1 MTKEEL
7 FKMMNDHPVMH
18 VATNDNGQ
26 PHVRAILMFKAD
38 ADGIVF
44 HTGVTKDLY
53 RQLLNDPRSEVC
65 FACGKYQ
72 VRVEGCFELIE
83 DMALKEE
90 IVNHPSRKFLKP
102 WREQQGDEAFFS
114 FLKVFRMQ
122 HGKAHVWC
130 MDLPPS
136 RARGWARPPEANC
149 CTAKRIRCPPKMGN
163 LAHPRAHPSPEAE
176 IQKY

>member
-7 FKMMNDHPVMH
+7 FKMMNEHPVMY
-18 VATNDNGQ
+18 VATNERLRVGDGTSGMNGQ

-53 RQLLNDPRSEVC
+53 RQLLADPRSEVC
-65 FACGKYQ
+65 FSCGKYQ
-72 VRVEGCFELIE
+72 VRVEGRFELVE
-83 DMALKEE
+83 EMALKEE

-102 WREQQGDEAFFS
+102 WREQQGDEAFFG

-130 MDLPPS
+130 MED
-136 RARGWARPPEANC
+136 NF
-149 CTAKRIRCPPKMGN
+149 KPKEYIE
-163 LAHPRAHPSPEAE
+163 L
-176 IQKY
+176 

>member
-7 FKMMNDHPVMH
+7 FKMMNEHPVMY
-18 VATNDNGQ
+18 VATNERLRVGDDTSGMNVQ

-53 RQLLNDPRSEVC
+53 RQLLAEPRSEVC
-65 FACGKYQ
+65 FSCGKYQ
-72 VRVEGCFELIE
+72 VRVEGKFELVE
-83 DMALKEE
+83 EMALKEE

-102 WREQQGDEAFFS
+102 WREQQGDEAFFG

-130 MDLPPS
+130 MED
-136 RARGWARPPEANC
+136 NF
-149 CTAKRIRCPPKMGN
+149 KPKEYIE
-163 LAHPRAHPSPEAE
+163 L
-176 IQKY
+176 

>member
-7 FKMMNDHPVMH
+7 FNMMNEHPVMY
-18 VATNDNGQ
+18 VATNENGQ

-53 RQLLNDPRSEVC
+53 RQLVADPRSEVC
-65 FACGKYQ
+65 FSCGKYQ
-72 VRVEGCFELIE
+72 VRVEGRFELVE
-83 DMALKEE
+83 EMALKEE

-102 WREQQGDEAFFS
+102 WREQQGDEAFFG

-130 MDLPPS
+130 MED
-136 RARGWARPPEANC
+136 NF
-149 CTAKRIRCPPKMGN
+149 KPKEYIE
-163 LAHPRAHPSPEAE
+163 L
-176 IQKY
+176 

>member
-1 MTKEEL
+1 MTKEDL
-7 FKMMNDHPVMH
+7 FKMMNEHPVMH
-18 VATNDNGQ
+18 VATSDNGQ

-65 FACGKYQ
+65 LACGN
-72 VRVEGCFELIE
+72 
-83 DMALKEE
+83 MALKEE

-130 MDLPPS
+130 MED
-136 RARGWARPPEANC
+136 NF
-149 CTAKRIRCPPKMGN
+149 KPKEYIE
-163 LAHPRAHPSPEAE
+163 L
-176 IQKY
+176 

>member
-7 FKMMNDHPVMH
+7 FKMMNEHPVMY
-18 VATNDNGQ
+18 VATNERLRVGDDTSGMNGQ

-53 RQLLNDPRSEVC
+53 RQLLADPRSEVC
-65 FACGKYQ
+65 FSCGKYQ
-72 VRVEGCFELIE
+72 VRVEGRFELVE
-83 DMALKEE
+83 EMALKEE

-102 WREQQGDEAFFS
+102 WREQQGDEAFFG

-130 MDLPPS
+130 MED
-136 RARGWARPPEANC
+136 NF
-149 CTAKRIRCPPKMGN
+149 KPKEYIE
-163 LAHPRAHPSPEAE
+163 L
-176 IQKY
+176 

>member
-7 FKMMNDHPVMH
+7 FKMMNEHPVMY
-18 VATNDNGQ
+18 VATNERLRVGDDTSGMNGQ

-53 RQLLNDPRSEVC
+53 RQLLADPRSEVC

-72 VRVEGCFELIE
+72 VRVEGKFELVE
-83 DMALKEE
+83 EMALKEE

-102 WREQQGDEAFFS
+102 WREQQGDEAFFG

-130 MDLPPS
+130 MED
-136 RARGWARPPEANC
+136 NF
-149 CTAKRIRCPPKMGN
+149 KPKEYIE
-163 LAHPRAHPSPEAE
+163 L
-176 IQKY
+176 

>member
-1 MTKEEL
+1 MKLKCSIRRDDACCNYFYFCIVKIIDNCNDNTNMTKEEL
-7 FKMMNDHPVMH
+7 YKMMNEHPVMH
-18 VATNDNGQ
+18 VTTNDNGQ
-26 PHVRAILMFKAD
+26 PRVRAILMFKAD

-44 HTGVTKDLY
+44 HTGVTKDLH

-72 VRVEGCFELIE
+72 VRVEGCFELVE

-102 WREQQGDEAFFS
+102 WREQQGDEAFFN

-130 MDLPPS
+130 MED
-136 RARGWARPPEANC
+136 NF
-149 CTAKRIRCPPKMGN
+149 KPKEYIE
-163 LAHPRAHPSPEAE
+163 L
-176 IQKY
+176 

>member
-7 FKMMNDHPVMH
+7 FKMMNEHPVMY
-18 VATNDNGQ
+18 VATNERLRVGDDTSGMNGQ

-44 HTGVTKDLY
+44 HTGVTKDIY
-53 RQLLNDPRSEVC
+53 RQLLADPRSEVC
-65 FACGKYQ
+65 FSCGKYQ
-72 VRVEGCFELIE
+72 VRVEGKFELVE
-83 DMALKEE
+83 EMALKEE

-102 WREQQGDEAFFS
+102 WREQQGDEAFFG

-130 MDLPPS
+130 MED
-136 RARGWARPPEANC
+136 NF
-149 CTAKRIRCPPKMGN
+149 KPKEYIE
-163 LAHPRAHPSPEAE
+163 L
-176 IQKY
+176 

>member
-7 FKMMNDHPVMH
+7 FKMMNEHPVMY
-18 VATNDNGQ
+18 VATNENGQ

-53 RQLLNDPRSEVC
+53 RQLLADPRSEVC

-72 VRVEGCFELIE
+72 VRVEGKFELVE
-83 DMALKEE
+83 EMALKEE

-102 WREQQGDEAFFS
+102 WREQQGDEAFFG
-114 FLKVFRMQ
+114 FKEKEDQMTIDTTNMCW
-122 HGKAHVWC
+122 K
-130 MDLPPS
+130 S
-136 RARGWARPPEANC
+136 RACSRSEESKQA
-149 CTAKRIRCPPKMGN
+149 
-163 LAHPRAHPSPEAE
+163 
-176 IQKY
+176 